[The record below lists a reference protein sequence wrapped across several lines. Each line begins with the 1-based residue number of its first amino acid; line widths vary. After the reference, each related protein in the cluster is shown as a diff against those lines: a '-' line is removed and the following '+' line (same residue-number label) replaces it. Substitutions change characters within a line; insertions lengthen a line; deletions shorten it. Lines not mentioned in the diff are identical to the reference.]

1 MSEITGKQFSEP
13 FKMRVVSGMLVDG
26 SIQVSWATGRKASS
40 QMDWG
45 LDPEN
50 LATTPE
56 YHREP
61 AEMVRYHTLYFPITY
76 LDARHYF
83 RVRSKTAGG
92 QVGQSRIYSVI
103 TPDDVGRTT
112 QPPAGQLLLE
122 LQPIDGQED
131 HLFCNPATEIRAGH
145 QPEATTQPLR
155 SGLAAD
161 KNVSEL
167 TGATSSNATT
177 NPITIIS

>member
-1 MSEITGKQFSEP
+1 MSEITGKEFSEG

-26 SIQVSWATGRKASS
+26 SIQVSWATGQKASS

-103 TPDDVGRTT
+103 TPDDVQQTT
-112 QPPAGQLLLE
+112 QSPTGQVILE
-122 LQPIDGQED
+122 LQPIDGQEGYLACTPTTD
-131 HLFCNPATEIRAGH
+131 IRADH
-145 QPEATTQPLR
+145 QPEVTSQPIT
-155 SGLAAD
+155 SGLSTD
-161 KNVSEL
+161 VNLSEL

>member
-1 MSEITGKQFSEP
+1 MSRITGTEFDEA

-26 SIQVSWATGRKASS
+26 SIQVTWATGEKATS

-56 YHREP
+56 YHSEP

-83 RVRSKTAGG
+83 RVRSKTAAGKL
-92 QVGQSRIYSVI
+92 GQSRVYSVI
-103 TPDDVGRTT
+103 TPDDVQRSNEG
-112 QPPAGQLLLE
+112 PFGVVELE
-122 LQPIDGQED
+122 LTPIADKAHQTALTLTTTAQPRHQPDAASQPIDQLTNSVG
-131 HLFCNPATEIRAGH
+131 NI
-145 QPEATTQPLR
+145 TTQ
-155 SGLAAD
+155 SGGETG
-161 KNVSEL
+161 NV
-167 TGATSSNATT
+167 AT
-177 NPITIIS
+177 NPITTIT

>member
-1 MSEITGKQFSEP
+1 MSEITGKEFSEG

-26 SIQVSWATGRKASS
+26 SIQVSWATGKKASS

-61 AEMVRYHTLYFPITY
+61 GEMVRYHTLYFPITY

-83 RVRSKTAGG
+83 RVRSKTAGR

-103 TPDDVGRTT
+103 TPDDVQQAT
-112 QPPAGQLLLE
+112 QSPTGQVILE
-122 LQPIDGQED
+122 LQPI
-131 HLFCNPATEIRAGH
+131 EIEEGNLLCTPVTDIWADH
-145 QPEATTQPLR
+145 QPEAVSQPIT
-155 SGLAAD
+155 SGLATDAGL
-161 KNVSEL
+161 SEL

-177 NPITIIS
+177 NPITIIT

>member
-1 MSEITGKQFSEP
+1 
-13 FKMRVVSGMLVDG
+13 MRVVSGMLVDG

-45 LDPEN
+45 LDPDN

-103 TPDDVGRTT
+103 TPDDVQRTT
-112 QPPAGQLLLE
+112 QSLAGQVTLE
-122 LQPIDGQED
+122 LQPIEGQEG
-131 HLFCNPATEIRAGH
+131 HLICTPATEILVDY
-145 QPEATTQPLR
+145 QPEAISQPIT
-155 SGLAAD
+155 SGLTTD
-161 KNVSEL
+161 ENLSEL

>member
-1 MSEITGKQFSEP
+1 MSEITGKEFSEG

-26 SIQVSWATGRKASS
+26 SIQVSWATGKKASS
-40 QMDWG
+40 QMNWG
-45 LDPEN
+45 LDPDN

-103 TPDDVGRTT
+103 TPDDVQRTT
-112 QPPAGQLLLE
+112 QSPTGQVILE
-122 LQPIDGQED
+122 LLPIDDEEGN
-131 HLFCNPATEIRAGH
+131 LLCTPATVIRADH
-145 QPEATTQPLR
+145 QPEASSKPIT
-155 SGLAAD
+155 SGLTTDAGLSD
-161 KNVSEL
+161 L

-177 NPITIIS
+177 NPITIIT

>member
-1 MSEITGKQFSEP
+1 MSEITGKEFSEG

-26 SIQVSWATGRKASS
+26 SIQISWATGKKASS

-83 RVRSKTAGG
+83 RVRSKTAGR

-103 TPDDVGRTT
+103 TPDDVQRTT
-112 QPPAGQLLLE
+112 QSPTGQVILE
-122 LQPIDGQED
+122 LQPIDGQEGY
-131 HLFCNPATEIRAGH
+131 LACAPATNIRADH
-145 QPEATTQPLR
+145 QPEATSQPITC
-155 SGLAAD
+155 GLTTES
-161 KNVSEL
+161 NLSEL
-167 TGATSSNATT
+167 TGAASSNATT
-177 NPITIIS
+177 NPITIIT

>member
-1 MSEITGKQFSEP
+1 MSEITGKEFSEG

-26 SIQVSWATGRKASS
+26 SIQVSWATGKKASS

-92 QVGQSRIYSVI
+92 RIGQSRIYSVI
-103 TPDDVGRTT
+103 TPDDVQQITQSPTT
-112 QPPAGQLLLE
+112 QVILE
-122 LQPIDGQED
+122 LRPVDDHED
-131 HLFCNPATEIRAGH
+131 HLSCNSVTDIRADH
-145 QPEATTQPLR
+145 QPEATSQSIT
-155 SGLAAD
+155 SGLHID
-161 KNVSEL
+161 ENVSEL

-177 NPITIIS
+177 NPITIIT

>member
-1 MSEITGKQFSEP
+1 
-13 FKMRVVSGMLVDG
+13 MRVVSGMLVDG

-45 LDPEN
+45 LDPDN
-50 LATTPE
+50 LSRTPE

-103 TPDDVGRTT
+103 TPDDVQRTT
-112 QPPAGQLLLE
+112 QSLAGQVTLD
-122 LQPIDGQED
+122 LQPIEGQQG
-131 HLFCNPATEIRAGH
+131 HLTCTPATDIRADH
-145 QPEATTQPLR
+145 QPEASSKPIT
-155 SGLAAD
+155 SGLSTD
-161 KNVSEL
+161 DNLSEL

-177 NPITIIS
+177 NPIPIIS